1 MNMSENE
8 RLVLDLLRSDPYQSQ
23 QDLARKLSL
32 SRPSVANIISGLQEK
47 GIILGKP
54 YVFKEIDYV
63 TCIGGANMDYIF
75 RLEEEMMLGTSNP
88 VKSQSSYGGVI
99 RNVAE
104 NLARLGEDV
113 SLMTLVGQD
122 TKGKELLRDNHQLME
137 VFASEEVSEQTT
149 GGYYAVLKEDG
160 NMQVGY
166 ADMAINDLM
175 DRSWILR
182 HKRHLRMSKY
192 LVADTNAKKDALE
205 ALLSFSLDEHIPLA
219 IVGVSSPK
227 MKHVPTKLEGLDLLI
242 CNIDESQTYF
252 QTKEED
258 GRVLVKKWLEKGV
271 KKVVVTAGVEGS
283 FFGEDGQVHHQ
294 AIIKVKQEDVLDTTG
309 AGDAFSGALLYSLI
323 NGFAF
328 EKSVSIGA
336 LSASNTIRSRYSVD
350 KSLSFDKLIK
360 GEKSHA

>member
-1 MNMSENE
+1 MKINENE
-8 RLVLDLLRSDPYQSQ
+8 RMVLDLLRSDPYQSQ
-23 QDLARKLSL
+23 QDLAKKLSL
-32 SRPSVANIISGLQEK
+32 SRPSIANIISGLQEK

-54 YVFKEIDYV
+54 YVFHEIDYV

-104 NLARLGEDV
+104 NLARLGEEV

-122 TKGKELLRDNHQLME
+122 AKGKELLRDNHQLME
-137 VFASEEVSEQTT
+137 VFASEEVSGETT
-149 GGYYAVLKEDG
+149 GGYYAVLKDDG

-166 ADMAINDLM
+166 ADMAINELM

-192 LVADTNAKKDALE
+192 LVADTNAKEDALE
-205 ALLSFSLDEHIPLA
+205 ALLRFSLEEEIPLA

-227 MKHVPTKLEGLDLLI
+227 MKHVPSKLDGLDLII

-258 GRVLVKKWLEKGV
+258 GRALVKKWLEKGV
-271 KKVVVTAGVEGS
+271 KKVVVTAGERGS

-294 AIIKVKQEDVLDTTG
+294 EIVKVNAEEVVDTTG

-323 NGFAF
+323 NGLDFK
-328 EKSVSIGA
+328 ESMSIGA
-336 LSASNTIRSRYSVD
+336 LSASNTIRSTYSVD
-350 KSLSFDKLIK
+350 KSLSFDKLKK
-360 GEKSHA
+360 GENNHA